1 MRIGRCDICAEVES
15 VLFVIQI
22 DTTIITLIIGIFHD
36 TILIEVVQR
45 SKEFSLFSTTG
56 KREAMALY
64 DSSPQHFVLPVSTSI
79 LYFTY
84 DLTIGYVGTRC
95 CLYLVENT
103 FVIFRIQNFNHIFLY
118 LHSNKTAIVY
128 LHLTGSTFFRC
139 HQNNTVRTTGTIDSC
154 CRSIFQDF
162 DRFDISRV
170 YVTDGASCHTHTR
183 HTITTT
189 GNYITCLNRQTIDNV
204 QWT

>member
-95 CLYLVENT
+95 Y
-103 FVIFRIQNFNHIFLY
+103 
-118 LHSNKTAIVY
+118 S
-128 LHLTGSTFFRC
+128 G
-139 HQNNTVRTTGTIDSC
+139 
-154 CRSIFQDF
+154 
-162 DRFDISRV
+162 
-170 YVTDGASCHTHTR
+170 
-183 HTITTT
+183 
-189 GNYITCLNRQTIDNV
+189 
-204 QWT
+204 